1 MTVPTISRAVLDH
14 VHAYAAQVRDH
25 LSDLAP
31 EQVEDLTDGLEA
43 DLAEALA
50 DSAGP
55 VATGEVPVV
64 GGADGAPTPR
74 EESLLDITRRF
85 GPSAAYAA
93 ELRASAGL
101 GEPVAGR
108 GSRRRRP
115 RDEDGFAHRVRSVSA
130 RIASALAES
139 VRPMAQTP
147 AGRAAV
153 GVASTLRPL
162 WWVVRGW
169 LWFVLLRRILD
180 VISWGGFPAEF
191 AVGQFLPVDAG
202 GWVLAVL
209 AMIASL
215 EVARR
220 RFPRGSWQRV
230 LSLVLGAAAVLAM
243 PWAVATVWDRAGID
257 TGIVYVPQEV
267 EVEVPAEPQDGVYVD
282 GILVSNLFVYDA
294 QGNPLERVQVFDD
307 RGRPVRTTY
316 DGGWELWSLPGVTE
330 PWRFVSAVDV
340 DGRDRWNVYPLQ
352 GAPVAAWNEDGTGPT
367 LLDGESLRTPPLPFA
382 QAPAL
387 TVPEG

>member
-1 MTVPTISRAVLDH
+1 MTAPTISHAVLDH
-14 VHAYAAQVRDH
+14 VRAYAAQVRAH

-43 DLAEALA
+43 DLAEALV
-50 DSAGP
+50 DPAGP

-64 GGADGAPTPR
+64 GAADGPARPR
-74 EESLLDITRRF
+74 EESLLDMTRRF

-115 RDEDGFAHRVRSVSA
+115 FDETGLAHRLRGAFA

-139 VRPMAQTP
+139 IRPMAQTP
-147 AGRAAV
+147 AGRTALSLAA
-153 GVASTLRPL
+153 TLRPL

-202 GWVLAVL
+202 GWVLAVG
-209 AMIASL
+209 AMVASL

-243 PWAVATVWDRAGID
+243 PWAVATVWDRAGVDI
-257 TGIVYVPQEV
+257 GIVYVPEEV
-267 EVEVPAEPQDGVYVD
+267 VVQVPAEPQDGVYVD

-294 QGNPLERVQVFDD
+294 EGNPLERVQIFDD

-352 GAPVAAWNEDGTGPT
+352 GAPVAAWNEDGAGPT

-387 TVPEG
+387 TGPEG

>member
-1 MTVPTISRAVLDH
+1 MTAPTISHAVLDH
-14 VHAYAAQVRDH
+14 VRAYAAQVRDH
-25 LSDLAP
+25 LADLAP

-43 DLAEALA
+43 DLAEALV

-64 GGADGAPTPR
+64 GGAHGPATPR

-101 GEPVAGR
+101 GEPGGGAGR
-108 GSRRRRP
+108 RSRWPGLRAVRRVR
-115 RDEDGFAHRVRSVSA
+115 EAAHRLGSSVSD
-130 RIASALAES
+130 SAQPVAATPVGRRVADLA
-139 VRPMAQTP
+139 VL
-147 AGRAAV
+147 
-153 GVASTLRPL
+153 LRPL

-169 LWFVLLRRILD
+169 VWFVLLRRLLD
-180 VISWGGFPAEF
+180 VISWGGAPAEF
-191 AVGQFLPVDAG
+191 SVHQFVPADAG
-202 GWVLAVL
+202 GWLFAVV
-209 AMIASL
+209 AMLASL
-215 EVARR
+215 EVGRR
-220 RFPRGSWQRV
+220 RFAKGQWQRWAV
-230 LSLVLGAAAVLAM
+230 LALSAAAVVAL
-243 PWAVATVWDRAGID
+243 PWAASSVWGRVD
-257 TGIVYVPQEV
+257 TPEQAVREVPYEV
-267 EVEVPAEPQDGVYVD
+267 EVPVPAEPQDGVYVD

-294 QGNPLERVQVFDD
+294 QGHPLERVQIFDD

-316 DGGWELWSLPGVTE
+316 DGGWELWSLPGVAE

-352 GAPVAAWNEDGTGPT
+352 GAPVAAWDEDGTGPT
-367 LLDGESLRTPPLPFA
+367 LLEGESLRTPPLPFA